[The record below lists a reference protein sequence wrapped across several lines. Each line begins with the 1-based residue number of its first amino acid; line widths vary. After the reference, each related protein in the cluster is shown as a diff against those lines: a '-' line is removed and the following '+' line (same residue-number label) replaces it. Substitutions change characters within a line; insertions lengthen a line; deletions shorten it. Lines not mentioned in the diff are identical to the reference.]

1 MEIIGH
7 AIVFFFS
14 SFAGYVVVK
23 TPGNWLYY
31 ALFWGLFAGGVYLL
45 GWWALLSCL
54 FGIAFGGYLSRLLAG
69 GQIAQIGEKSTG
81 LTKNEK
87 QE

>member
-1 MEIIGH
+1 MELIGH

-14 SFAGYVVVK
+14 SVAGYVVVK

-54 FGIAFGGYLSRLLAG
+54 FGIAFGGYLSRLLAELRARREALPTRPRSDG
-69 GQIAQIGEKSTG
+69 PH
-81 LTKNEK
+81 
-87 QE
+87 